1 MSIMQGDKKVANV
14 YNINN
19 ISYSVPIGCI
29 IPFSGSTIP
38 VGFLLCDGSEV
49 SKTNY
54 ADLYVVIGNKFGT
67 ATDTTKFKLP
77 DLRDKFIQ
85 GANGNLGASKDAGLP
100 NVTGQVGYLKAIDD
114 GNYNES
120 ISLRDGCFK
129 NSKNM
134 TTTPPAQSVRNSTQD
149 TTNRTGTIVFDASKS
164 NSIYGNSDTVQ
175 PPAVC
180 LHYIIKAS
188 KVSEVSDQS
197 SDIIDDTAN
206 TTDKTW
212 SAKKISESIPTTLPA
227 NGGNA
232 DTVNEHTVEDNV
244 PAGIFAS
251 LPFKWELIGTSTP
264 ETGDTSTNTF
274 KQTMSGGNPFCVY
287 HSSGIFCFGNG
298 VPANRGKLY
307 GMTSGA
313 VASVT
318 YTSAGLLTVEVG
330 SGTAYIYEMEGIG

>member
-1 MSIMQGDKKVANV
+1 MSIYQGDQKVAN
-14 YNINN
+14 NITIENT
-19 ISYSVPIGCI
+19 SYSVPIGTI
-29 IPFSGSTIP
+29 ISYASTTLP
-38 VGFLLCDGSEV
+38 VGFLLCDGSEI
-49 SKTNY
+49 SKTDY
-54 ADLYVVIGNKFGT
+54 ADLYAVVGNKFGT

-85 GANGNLGASKDAGLP
+85 GANSNLGASKDAGLP
-100 NVTGQVGYLKAIDD
+100 NITGSFVPGSVPGTHAQYCTGAFR
-114 GNYNES
+114 G
-120 ISLRDGCFK
+120 ISGTGKTVCSLVNK
-129 NSKNM
+129 N
-134 TTTPPAQSVRNSTQD
+134 AED
-149 TTNRTGTIVFDASKS
+149 YGFDFNASKS

-188 KVSEVSDQS
+188 KVSDQS

-244 PAGIFAS
+244 PAGIFVS

-298 VPANRGKLY
+298 IPANRGKLY

-318 YTSAGLLTVEVG
+318 YTSAGLLTVQVG
-330 SGTAYIYEMEGIG
+330 SGTAYIYEMETIN